1 MDWLNSF
8 STVRPFSKWVSAK
21 LSDICLD
28 CIDKTTSV
36 SGNITFIGWCGPS
49 CIYASFRIDRM
60 NLPNGKD
67 ITALLVAHEGN
78 WVTEGGMC
86 CHAHYKYYED
96 VQGDLGKGI
105 VFRRKGFS
113 VINHRSL
120 FLFEIDK
127 TCNEHILAVPATG
140 EEIYFEIYGVD
151 TDGNILLLV
160 KREL

>member
-1 MDWLNSF
+1 MYYI
-8 STVRPFSKWVSAK
+8 PFMKWQWMR
-21 LSDICLD
+21 LSDICKECTGHPTD
-28 CIDKTTSV
+28 
-36 SGNITFIGWCGPS
+36 GARFIKFWGYCGPS
-49 CIYASFRIDRM
+49 HVYASFRIDRM
-60 NLPNGKD
+60 DLPNGKNF
-67 ITALLVAHEGN
+67 TALLVAHEGD
-78 WVTEGGMC
+78 WTTEEGMC

-96 VQGDLGKGI
+96 VQGDLGKGL

-113 VINHRSL
+113 VINRRSL

-151 TDGNILLLV
+151 TDGNILPLV